1 MMKKIRKILI
11 LVITW
16 LIASL
21 NLSLNSLSNSN
32 NYGDDDFSKVKV
44 ACLYERVTDGIYYL
58 NRSIDDII
66 QLLKETRADFIFRGW
81 WRWSPCP
88 DCANIT
94 LPPGYPEDYVENCVH
109 RGYTYE
115 YLEKAIKEIKKE
127 IPEMIFCGAIPT
139 QRVTRLVWNPMTKE
153 FFYTNETWNMTLD
166 PMKWGINMS
175 KKEFQYQFAKWHLW
189 VDPNSTLEE
198 YDYRNVSSYFPDI
211 TNEDFQ
217 ELLLSWAI
225 KQIDCRVDAIWI
237 DMLFAQANF
246 LYGITGDL
254 YHPAVKESYN
264 AACKI
269 IDEIHEYGESIGK
282 HIYVGTWSGCA
293 NYPYEKPSLD
303 FLTASPASLEVYK
316 MEMNET
322 KWDERIRI
330 AKEKFGDIPFF
341 VFIDWASTTHT
352 PLGVFSQYLSKEEQK
367 EFIRL
372 ADVFFAEKG
381 LNFIY
386 PLHGGYLGNDA
397 EIISYGKWNVYDSL
411 APEFETY
418 ETIVELAKNKSEGN
432 PLVSIERP
440 RNYLYVF
447 DKETIPLDAA
457 IIVGKITVTADA
469 FDEDGINKIEFYING
484 ILKYNDTEQPYEW
497 LWNEKAVGKYEIK
510 AIAYDNAGNK
520 AEDKMDVIIFN
531 LGGE

>member
-1 MMKKIRKILI
+1 MRKILI

-32 NYGDDDFSKVKV
+32 NYGDDGFSKVKV

-153 FFYTNETWNMTLD
+153 FFYTNETWNMALD

-254 YHPAVKESYN
+254 YHPAVKESYE

-381 LNFIY
+381 FKITKEQKSSVDELFAV
-386 PLHGGYLGNDA
+386 LSLA
-397 EIISYGKWNVYDSL
+397 KDSL
-411 APEFETY
+411 AMKVKVSGSPNNFTVEFIKGMY
-418 ETIVELAKNKSEGN
+418 ERG
-432 PLVSIERP
+432 
-440 RNYLYVF
+440 
-447 DKETIPLDAA
+447 
-457 IIVGKITVTADA
+457 
-469 FDEDGINKIEFYING
+469 
-484 ILKYNDTEQPYEW
+484 
-497 LWNEKAVGKYEIK
+497 IK
-510 AIAYDNAGNK
+510 AGLVTLPFGGGNLILLGLRFQQK
-520 AEDKMDVIIFN
+520 LKRLEDEFWICPSKFSKK
-531 LGGE
+531 EA